1 MLTLRPEKYHM
12 IFFIIN
18 IKSGSKSTSSKAQLI
33 QILNKIENSSL
44 HFTEFSGHGGELAKL
59 AISQQVSKIIVVGGD
74 GTINEVAS
82 ELIHTKI
89 PIGIIPIGSG
99 NGLARHL
106 KIPMDF
112 KSALN
117 KALHGNHIA
126 IDSLMWNEKPFFC
139 TAGIGFD
146 AYVAEEFSKKQNR
159 GFINYIKSTL
169 RSSLRYVPIQ
179 VEINN
184 KIENVFTLSIA
195 NANQFGNNAYISPLS
210 NIQDALFEVVK
221 ISPLHF
227 IEKAQLGIR
236 LFLKTI
242 QTHPKVTINSYD
254 KFEFSIKKGIC
265 YHIDGESLI
274 SEDSK
279 VKINI
284 LPKSLVVV
292 N

>member
-1 MLTLRPEKYHM
+1 M
-12 IFFIIN
+12 IQ
-18 IKSGSKSTSSKAQLI
+18 K
-33 QILNKIENSSL
+33 LNKIENSSL
-44 HFTEFSGHGGELAKL
+44 HFTEYSGHGGELAKL
-59 AISQQVSKIIVVGGD
+59 AISQQASKIIVVGGD

-89 PIGIIPIGSG
+89 PLGINPIGSG

-106 KIPMDF
+106 NIPMDF

-117 KALHGNHIA
+117 MALQGENKV
-126 IDSLMWNEKPFFC
+126 IDSLTWNSKPFFC

-146 AYVAEEFSKKQNR
+146 AYVAEAFSKTQHR
-159 GFINYIKSTL
+159 GFLNYIKSTL
-169 RSSLRYVPIQ
+169 RSSLTYVPIEI
-179 VEINN
+179 EINN
-184 KIENVFTLSIA
+184 QTEYVFSLSIA

-221 ISPLHF
+221 VSPLHI

-242 QTHPKVTINSYD
+242 QSHPKVVTKSLDI
-254 KFEFSIKKGIC
+254 FEFSIKKGIC

-274 SEDSK
+274 SDENF

-284 LPKSLVVV
+284 IPKSLVVV

>member
-1 MLTLRPEKYHM
+1 M

-18 IKSGSKSTSSKAQLI
+18 IKSGSKSTSNKAQLI
-33 QILNKIENSSL
+33 QKLDKIENSSL
-44 HFTEFSGHGGELAKL
+44 HFTEFSGHGSELAKL
-59 AISQQVSKIIVVGGD
+59 AISQQATKIIVVGGD

-82 ELIHTKI
+82 ELIHTNM
-89 PIGIIPIGSG
+89 PLGIIPIGSG

-106 KIPMDF
+106 NIPMDF

-117 KALHGNHIA
+117 KALQGENRL
-126 IDSLMWNEKPFFC
+126 IDSLTWNEKRFFC

-146 AYVAEEFSKKQNR
+146 AYVAEAFSKKQHR
-159 GFINYIKSTL
+159 GFLNYIKTTL
-169 RSSLRYVPIQ
+169 KSSLKYVPIP

-184 KIENVFTLSIA
+184 QKTEYVFSLSIA

-242 QTHPKVTINSYD
+242 LSHPKVVVKSFSI
-254 KFEFSIKKGIC
+254 FEFSIKKGIC

-274 SEDSK
+274 SECNQ
-279 VKINI
+279 VKIKI
-284 LPKSLVVV
+284 IPKSLIVV

>member
-1 MLTLRPEKYHM
+1 M

-18 IKSGSKSTSSKAQLI
+18 IKSGSKSTSSKAHLI
-33 QILNKIENSSL
+33 RKLNKIENSSL
-44 HFTEFSGHGGELAKL
+44 HFTEYSGHGGELAKL
-59 AISQQVSKIIVVGGD
+59 AISQQATKIIVVGGD

-89 PIGIIPIGSG
+89 PLGIIPIGSG

-117 KALHGNHIA
+117 KALHGEKTT
-126 IDSLMWNEKPFFC
+126 IDSLTWNSKPFFC

-146 AYVAEEFSKKQNR
+146 AYVAEAFSKTQHR
-159 GFINYIKSTL
+159 GFLNYIKSTL
-169 RSSLRYVPIQ
+169 RSSLTYVPIQ
-179 VEINN
+179 IEINN
-184 KIENVFTLSIA
+184 HIEYVFSLSIA

-221 ISPLHF
+221 VSPLH
-227 IEKAQLGIR
+227 IMEKAQLGIR

-242 QTHPKVTINSYD
+242 QSHPKVVTKSLDI
-254 KFEFSIKKGIC
+254 FEFSIKKGIC

-274 SEDSK
+274 SDETL

-284 LPKSLVVV
+284 IPKSLVVV

>member
-1 MLTLRPEKYHM
+1 M

-33 QILNKIENSSL
+33 QKLNKIENSSL
-44 HFTEFSGHGGELAKL
+44 HFTEYSGHGGELAKL
-59 AISQQVSKIIVVGGD
+59 AINQQATKIIVVGGD

-89 PIGIIPIGSG
+89 PLGIIPIGSG

-106 KIPMDF
+106 NIPMDF

-117 KALHGNHIA
+117 KALHGEKTV
-126 IDSLMWNEKPFFC
+126 IDSLTWNQKPFFC

-146 AYVAEEFSKKQNR
+146 AHVAEAFSKTQHR
-159 GFINYIKSTL
+159 GFLNYIKSTL
-169 RSSLRYVPIQ
+169 RSSLTYVPIQ
-179 VEINN
+179 IEINN
-184 KIENVFTLSIA
+184 HIEYVFSLSIA

-221 ISPLHF
+221 VSPLH
-227 IEKAQLGIR
+227 IMEKAQLGIR

-242 QTHPKVTINSYD
+242 QSHPKVVTKSLDI
-254 KFEFSIKKGIC
+254 FEFSIKKGIC

-274 SEDSK
+274 SDENF

-284 LPKSLVVV
+284 IPKSLVVI

>member
-1 MLTLRPEKYHM
+1 M

-33 QILNKIENSSL
+33 QKLNKIENSSL
-44 HFTEFSGHGGELAKL
+44 HFTEYSGHGGELAKL
-59 AISQQVSKIIVVGGD
+59 AISQQASKIIIVGGD

-82 ELIHTKI
+82 ELIHTKV
-89 PIGIIPIGSG
+89 PLGIIPIGSG
-99 NGLARHL
+99 NGLARL
-106 KIPMDF
+106 LNIPMDF
-112 KSALN
+112 NSALN
-117 KALHGNHIA
+117 LALKGENKL
-126 IDSLMWNEKPFFC
+126 IDSLSWNSKPFFC

-146 AYVAEEFSKKQNR
+146 AYVAKEFSKTQHR
-159 GFINYIKSTL
+159 GFGNYIKSTL
-169 RSSLRYVPIQ
+169 MSSLTYVPIQ
-179 VEINN
+179 IEINN
-184 KIENVFTLSIA
+184 QTEYVYSLSIA

-221 ISPLHF
+221 ISPLQI

-242 QTHPKVTINSYD
+242 QSHPKVAIKSLS

-274 SEDSK
+274 SEDTL

-284 LPKSLVVV
+284 IPKSLIVI

>member
-1 MLTLRPEKYHM
+1 M

-169 RSSLRYVPIQ
+169 RSSLRYVSIQ

-184 KIENVFTLSIA
+184 KIEYVFTLSIA

>member
-1 MLTLRPEKYHM
+1 M

-33 QILNKIENSSL
+33 QKLKIIENSSL
-44 HFTEFSGHGGELAKL
+44 HFTEFSGHGGQLAKL
-59 AISQQVSKIIVVGGD
+59 AISQQVHKIIVVGGD

-82 ELIHTKI
+82 ELIHSKI
-89 PIGIIPIGSG
+89 PLGIIPIGSG

-106 KIPMDF
+106 GIPMNF

-117 KALHGNHIA
+117 KALHGKNIL

-146 AYVAEEFSKKQNR
+146 AYVAKEFSKTQHR
-159 GFINYIKSTL
+159 GFLNYIKSTL
-169 RSSLRYVPIQ
+169 RSSIRFIPIQ

-184 KIENVFTLSIA
+184 QIELVFSLSIA

-210 NIQDALFEVVK
+210 NIQDARFEVVK
-221 ISPLHF
+221 ISPLDI
-227 IEKAQLGIR
+227 IEKAELGIR

-242 QTHPKVTINSYD
+242 QKHPKVSISTLHL
-254 KFEFSIKKGIC
+254 FEFSIKKGIC

-274 SEDSK
+274 SESTQ

-284 LPKSLVVV
+284 IPKSLVVI

>member
-1 MLTLRPEKYHM
+1 M

-33 QILNKIENSSL
+33 QKLNKIENSSL
-44 HFTEFSGHGGELAKL
+44 HFTEYSGHGGELAKL
-59 AISQQVSKIIVVGGD
+59 AIGQQATKIIVVGGD

-82 ELIHTKI
+82 ELIHTQM
-89 PIGIIPIGSG
+89 PLGIIPIGSG

-106 KIPMDF
+106 NIPMDF

-117 KALHGNHIA
+117 MALQGENKV
-126 IDSLMWNEKPFFC
+126 IDSLTWNSKPFFC

-146 AYVAEEFSKKQNR
+146 AYVAEEFSKTQHR
-159 GFINYIKSTL
+159 GFWNYIKSTL
-169 RSSLRYVPIQ
+169 RSSLTYVPIEI
-179 VEINN
+179 EINN
-184 KIENVFTLSIA
+184 QMEYVFSLSIA

-221 ISPLHF
+221 VSPLQ
-227 IEKAQLGIR
+227 IVEKAQLGIR

-242 QTHPKVTINSYD
+242 QSHPKVAIKSLNI
-254 KFEFSIKKGIC
+254 FEFSIKKGIC

-274 SEDSK
+274 SGETL

-284 LPKSLVVV
+284 IPKSLVVV

>member
-1 MLTLRPEKYHM
+1 
-12 IFFIIN
+12 
-18 IKSGSKSTSSKAQLI
+18 
-33 QILNKIENSSL
+33 
-44 HFTEFSGHGGELAKL
+44 
-59 AISQQVSKIIVVGGD
+59 
-74 GTINEVAS
+74 VAS

-89 PIGIIPIGSG
+89 PLGIIPIGSG

-106 KIPMDF
+106 NIPMDF

-117 KALHGNHIA
+117 MALQGENKV
-126 IDSLMWNEKPFFC
+126 IDSLTWNSKPFFC

-146 AYVAEEFSKKQNR
+146 AYVAEAFSKTQHR
-159 GFINYIKSTL
+159 GFLNYIKSTL
-169 RSSLRYVPIQ
+169 RSSLTYVPIEI
-179 VEINN
+179 EINN
-184 KIENVFTLSIA
+184 QTEYVFSLSIA

-221 ISPLHF
+221 VSPLHI

-242 QTHPKVTINSYD
+242 QSHPKVVTKSLDI
-254 KFEFSIKKGIC
+254 FEFSIKKGIC

-274 SEDSK
+274 SDENF

-284 LPKSLVVV
+284 IPKSLVVV

>member
-1 MLTLRPEKYHM
+1 M

-33 QILNKIENSSL
+33 QKLNKIENSSL
-44 HFTEFSGHGGELAKL
+44 HFTGFSGHGGELAKL
-59 AISQQVSKIIVVGGD
+59 AISQQATKIIVVGGD

-89 PIGIIPIGSG
+89 PLGIIPIGSG

-106 KIPMDF
+106 NIPMDF

-117 KALHGNHIA
+117 KALHGENRS
-126 IDSLMWNEKPFFC
+126 IDSLTWNEKPFFC

-146 AYVAEEFSKKQNR
+146 AYVAEAFSKNQHR
-159 GFINYIKSTL
+159 GFMNYIKSTL
-169 RSSLRYVPIQ
+169 KSSLRYVPIQ
-179 VEINN
+179 VELNN
-184 KIENVFTLSIA
+184 QKTEYVFSLSIA

-227 IEKAQLGIR
+227 FEKVQLGIR

-242 QTHPKVTINSYD
+242 TSHPKVDIKSFD
-254 KFEFSIKKGIC
+254 IFEFSIKKGLC

-274 SEDSK
+274 SECNQ
-279 VKINI
+279 VKIKI
-284 LPKSLVVV
+284 IPKSLIVVI
-292 N
+292 

>member
-1 MLTLRPEKYHM
+1 M
-12 IFFIIN
+12 IFFIVN

-33 QILNKIENSSL
+33 QNLNKIENSSL
-44 HFTEFSGHGGELAKL
+44 HFTEYSGHGGELAKL
-59 AISQQVSKIIVVGGD
+59 AISQQASKIIVVGGD

-82 ELIHTKI
+82 VLIHTGI
-89 PIGIIPIGSG
+89 PLGIIPIGSG

-112 KSALN
+112 KSALRI
-117 KALHGNHIA
+117 ALYGTNRPV
-126 IDSLMWNEKPFFC
+126 DSLTWNDKPFFC

-146 AYVAEEFSKKQNR
+146 AYVAQEFSKSPHR
-159 GFINYIKSTL
+159 GFGNYIKSTL
-169 RSSLRYVPIQ
+169 RLAFSYNPIQ
-179 VEINN
+179 VEINDQEEL
-184 KIENVFTLSIA
+184 IFSLSIA

-221 ISPLHF
+221 ISPLQK
-227 IEKAQLGIR
+227 IEKTQLGIR
-236 LFLKTI
+236 LFLKSI
-242 QTHPKVTINSYD
+242 QSHPKVDINSLD

-274 SEDSK
+274 SESSR

-284 LPKSLVVV
+284 IPKSLIVV

>member
-1 MLTLRPEKYHM
+1 M

-33 QILNKIENSSL
+33 QKLNKIENSSL

-59 AISQQVSKIIVVGGD
+59 AISQQATKIIVVGGD

-89 PIGIIPIGSG
+89 PLGIIPIGSG

-106 KIPMDF
+106 NIPMDF

-117 KALHGNHIA
+117 KALHGENRS
-126 IDSLMWNEKPFFC
+126 IDSLTWNEKPFFC

-146 AYVAEEFSKKQNR
+146 AYVAEAFSKNQHR
-159 GFINYIKSTL
+159 GFMNYIKSTL
-169 RSSLRYVPIQ
+169 KSSLRYVPIQ
-179 VEINN
+179 VELNN
-184 KIENVFTLSIA
+184 QKTEYVFSLSIA

-227 IEKAQLGIR
+227 FEKAQLGIR

-242 QTHPKVTINSYD
+242 TSHPKVDIKSLD
-254 KFEFSIKKGIC
+254 IFEFSIKKGLC

-274 SEDSK
+274 SECNQ
-279 VKINI
+279 VKIKI
-284 LPKSLVVV
+284 IPKSLIVVI
-292 N
+292 

>member
-1 MLTLRPEKYHM
+1 M

-33 QILNKIENSSL
+33 QKLNKIENSSL
-44 HFTEFSGHGGELAKL
+44 HFTEYSGHGGELAKL
-59 AISQQVSKIIVVGGD
+59 AISQQASKIIIVGGD

-82 ELIHTKI
+82 ELIHTKV
-89 PIGIIPIGSG
+89 PLGIIPIGSG

-106 KIPMDF
+106 NIPMDF
-112 KSALN
+112 NSALN
-117 KALHGNHIA
+117 LALKGENKL
-126 IDSLMWNEKPFFC
+126 IDSLTWNSKPFFC

-146 AYVAEEFSKKQNR
+146 AYVAKEFSKTQHR
-159 GFINYIKSTL
+159 GFGNYIKSTL
-169 RSSLRYVPIQ
+169 MSSLTYVPIQ
-179 VEINN
+179 IEINN
-184 KIENVFTLSIA
+184 QTEYVYSLSIA

-221 ISPLHF
+221 ISPLQI

-242 QTHPKVTINSYD
+242 QSHPKVAIKSLS

-265 YHIDGESLI
+265 YHIDGESFI
-274 SEDSK
+274 SEDTL

-284 LPKSLVVV
+284 IPKSLIVI

>member
-1 MLTLRPEKYHM
+1 M

-18 IKSGSKSTSSKAQLI
+18 IKSGSKSKSSKAQLI
-33 QILNKIENSSL
+33 QILNKIENSIL

-82 ELIHTKI
+82 QLIHTKI
-89 PIGIIPIGSG
+89 PLGIIPIGSG

-106 KIPMDF
+106 KIPIDF
-112 KSALN
+112 KAALDI
-117 KALHGNHIA
+117 ALHGKNNA

-146 AYVAEEFSKKQNR
+146 AYVAEEFSKTQHR

-169 RSSLRYVPIQ
+169 KSSLRYVPIQ
-179 VEINN
+179 IEIDNN
-184 KIENVFTLSIA
+184 TEYIFSLSIA

-221 ISPLHF
+221 ISPLQF

-236 LFLKTI
+236 LFFKTI
-242 QTHPKVTINSYD
+242 QTHPKVAINSYE
-254 KFEFSIKKGIC
+254 KFEFSIKR
-265 YHIDGESLI
+265 E
-274 SEDSK
+274 
-279 VKINI
+279 
-284 LPKSLVVV
+284 
-292 N
+292 

>member
-1 MLTLRPEKYHM
+1 M

-33 QILNKIENSSL
+33 QKLNKIENSSL
-44 HFTEFSGHGGELAKL
+44 HFTEYSGHGGELAKL
-59 AISQQVSKIIVVGGD
+59 AISQQATKIIIVGGD

-82 ELIHTKI
+82 ELIYTKM
-89 PIGIIPIGSG
+89 PLGIIPIGSG

-106 KIPMDF
+106 NIPMDF
-112 KSALN
+112 NSALN
-117 KALHGNHIA
+117 LALKGENKL
-126 IDSLMWNEKPFFC
+126 IDSLTWNSKPFFC

-146 AYVAEEFSKKQNR
+146 AYVAKEFSKTQHR
-159 GFINYIKSTL
+159 GFGNYIKSTL
-169 RSSLRYVPIQ
+169 MSSLTYVPIQ
-179 VEINN
+179 IEINN
-184 KIENVFTLSIA
+184 QTEYVYSLSIA

-221 ISPLHF
+221 ISPLQIF
-227 IEKAQLGIR
+227 EKAQLGIR

-242 QTHPKVTINSYD
+242 QSHPKVAIKSLS

-274 SEDSK
+274 SEDTL

-284 LPKSLVVV
+284 IPKSLIVI

>member
-1 MLTLRPEKYHM
+1 M

-33 QILNKIENSSL
+33 QKLNKIENSSL
-44 HFTEFSGHGGELAKL
+44 HFTEYSGHGGELAKL
-59 AISQQVSKIIVVGGD
+59 AISQQATKIIVVGGD

-89 PIGIIPIGSG
+89 PLGIIPIGSG

-106 KIPMDF
+106 NIPIYF

-117 KALHGNHIA
+117 MALHGENKV
-126 IDSLMWNEKPFFC
+126 IDSLTWNSKPFFC

-146 AYVAEEFSKKQNR
+146 AYVAEEFSKTQHR
-159 GFINYIKSTL
+159 GFWNYIKSTL
-169 RSSLRYVPIQ
+169 RSSLTYVPIEI
-179 VEINN
+179 EINN
-184 KIENVFTLSIA
+184 QMEYVFSLSIA

-221 ISPLHF
+221 VSPLHF
-227 IEKAQLGIR
+227 VEKAQLGIR

-242 QTHPKVTINSYD
+242 QSHPKVAIKSLNI
-254 KFEFSIKKGIC
+254 FEFSVKKGIC

-274 SEDSK
+274 SDENF

-284 LPKSLVVV
+284 IPKSLVVV

>member
-1 MLTLRPEKYHM
+1 M

>member
-1 MLTLRPEKYHM
+1 M

-33 QILNKIENSSL
+33 QKLNKIENSSL
-44 HFTEFSGHGGELAKL
+44 HFTEYSGHGGELAKL
-59 AISQQVSKIIVVGGD
+59 AIGQQATKIIVVGGD

-89 PIGIIPIGSG
+89 PLGIIPIGSG

-106 KIPMDF
+106 NIPMDF

-117 KALHGNHIA
+117 TALHGEKKV
-126 IDSLMWNEKPFFC
+126 IDSLTWNSKPFFC

-146 AYVAEEFSKKQNR
+146 AYVAEEFSKTQHR
-159 GFINYIKSTL
+159 GFWNYIKSTL
-169 RSSLRYVPIQ
+169 RSSLTYVPIQ
-179 VEINN
+179 IEINN
-184 KIENVFTLSIA
+184 QMEYVFSLSIA

-221 ISPLHF
+221 VSPLHI

-236 LFLKTI
+236 LFLKTM
-242 QTHPKVTINSYD
+242 QTHPKVATKSLN

-274 SEDSK
+274 SDETL

-284 LPKSLVVV
+284 IPKSLVVI

>member
-1 MLTLRPEKYHM
+1 M

-18 IKSGSKSTSSKAQLI
+18 IKSGSKSKSSKAQLI
-33 QILNKIENSSL
+33 QILNKIENSIL

-82 ELIHTKI
+82 QLIHTKI
-89 PIGIIPIGSG
+89 PLGIIPIGSG

-106 KIPMDF
+106 KIPIDF
-112 KSALN
+112 KAALDI
-117 KALHGNHIA
+117 ALHGENNA

-146 AYVAEEFSKKQNR
+146 AYVAEEFSKTQHR

-169 RSSLRYVPIQ
+169 KSSLRYVPIQ
-179 VEINN
+179 IEIDNN
-184 KIENVFTLSIA
+184 TEYIFSLSIA

-221 ISPLHF
+221 ISPLQF

-236 LFLKTI
+236 LFFKTI
-242 QTHPKVTINSYD
+242 QTHPKVAINSYE
-254 KFEFSIKKGIC
+254 KFEFSIKKGIS

-274 SEDSK
+274 TEDSK

-284 LPKSLVVV
+284 LPKSLLVI

>member
-1 MLTLRPEKYHM
+1 M

-33 QILNKIENSSL
+33 QKLNKIENSSL
-44 HFTEFSGHGGELAKL
+44 HFTEYSGHGGELAKL
-59 AISQQVSKIIVVGGD
+59 AISQQATKIIVVGGD

-82 ELIHTKI
+82 ELIHTQM
-89 PIGIIPIGSG
+89 PLGIIPIGSG

-106 KIPMDF
+106 NIPIYF

-117 KALHGNHIA
+117 MALHGENKV
-126 IDSLMWNEKPFFC
+126 IDSLTWNSKPFFC

-146 AYVAEEFSKKQNR
+146 AYVAEEFSKTQHR
-159 GFINYIKSTL
+159 GFWNYIKSTL
-169 RSSLRYVPIQ
+169 RSSLTYVPIEI
-179 VEINN
+179 EINN
-184 KIENVFTLSIA
+184 QMEYVFSLSIA

-221 ISPLHF
+221 VSPLHF
-227 IEKAQLGIR
+227 VEKAQLGIR

-242 QTHPKVTINSYD
+242 QSHPKVAIKSLNI
-254 KFEFSIKKGIC
+254 FEFSVKKGIC

-274 SEDSK
+274 SDENF

-284 LPKSLVVV
+284 IPKSLVVV

>member
-1 MLTLRPEKYHM
+1 M
-12 IFFIIN
+12 IFFIVN

-33 QILNKIENSSL
+33 QKLKIIENSSL
-44 HFTEFSGHGGELAKL
+44 HFTEFSGHGGQLAKL
-59 AISQQVSKIIVVGGD
+59 AISQEVHKIIVIGRD

-82 ELIHTKI
+82 ELIHSKI
-89 PIGIIPIGSG
+89 PLGIIPIGSG

-106 KIPMDF
+106 GIPVNF
-112 KSALN
+112 NSALN
-117 KALHGNHIA
+117 NALHGKNIL

-146 AYVAEEFSKKQNR
+146 AYVAKEFSKNQHR
-159 GFINYIKSTL
+159 GFMNYIKSTL
-169 RSSLRYVPIQ
+169 RSSIRFIPIQ

-184 KIENVFTLSIA
+184 QIELVFSLSIA

-210 NIQDALFEVVK
+210 NIQDARFEVVK
-221 ISPLHF
+221 ISPLNI
-227 IEKAQLGIR
+227 IEKAELGIR

-242 QTHPKVTINSYD
+242 QKHPKVSISSLHL
-254 KFEFSIKKGIC
+254 FEFSIEKGIC

-274 SEDSK
+274 SESTQ

-284 LPKSLVVV
+284 IPKSLVVI

>member
-1 MLTLRPEKYHM
+1 M

-33 QILNKIENSSL
+33 QKLNKIENSSL
-44 HFTEFSGHGGELAKL
+44 HFTEYSGHGGELAKL
-59 AISQQVSKIIVVGGD
+59 AINQQATKIIVVGGD

-82 ELIHTKI
+82 ELIHTKM
-89 PIGIIPIGSG
+89 PLGIIPIGSG

-106 KIPMDF
+106 NIPMDF

-117 KALHGNHIA
+117 KALHGEKTV
-126 IDSLMWNEKPFFC
+126 IDSLTWNQKPFFC

-146 AYVAEEFSKKQNR
+146 AHVAEAFSKTQHR
-159 GFINYIKSTL
+159 GFLNYIKSTL
-169 RSSLRYVPIQ
+169 RSSLTYVPIQ
-179 VEINN
+179 IEINN
-184 KIENVFTLSIA
+184 HIEYVFSLSIA

-221 ISPLHF
+221 VSPLH
-227 IEKAQLGIR
+227 IMEKVQLGIR

-242 QTHPKVTINSYD
+242 QSHPKVVTKSLDI
-254 KFEFSIKKGIC
+254 FEFSIKKGIC

-274 SEDSK
+274 SDETL

-284 LPKSLVVV
+284 IPKSLVVI

>member
-1 MLTLRPEKYHM
+1 M

-33 QILNKIENSSL
+33 QKLNKIENSSL
-44 HFTEFSGHGGELAKL
+44 HFTEYSGHGGELAKL
-59 AISQQVSKIIVVGGD
+59 AISQQATKIIVVGGD

-82 ELIHTKI
+82 ELIYTKI
-89 PIGIIPIGSG
+89 PLGIIPIGSG

-106 KIPMDF
+106 NIPMDF

-117 KALHGNHIA
+117 KALHGEKTV
-126 IDSLMWNEKPFFC
+126 IDSLTWNQKPFFC

-146 AYVAEEFSKKQNR
+146 AHVAEAFSKTQHR
-159 GFINYIKSTL
+159 GFLNYIKSTL
-169 RSSLRYVPIQ
+169 RSSLTYVPIQ
-179 VEINN
+179 IEINN
-184 KIENVFTLSIA
+184 HIEYVFSLSIA

-221 ISPLHF
+221 VSPLH
-227 IEKAQLGIR
+227 IMEKAQLGIR

-242 QTHPKVTINSYD
+242 QSHPKVVTKSLDI
-254 KFEFSIKKGIC
+254 FEFSIKKGIC

-274 SEDSK
+274 SDETL

-284 LPKSLVVV
+284 IPKSLVVI

>member
-1 MLTLRPEKYHM
+1 M

-33 QILNKIENSSL
+33 QKLNKIENSSL
-44 HFTEFSGHGGELAKL
+44 HFTEYSGHGGELAKL
-59 AISQQVSKIIVVGGD
+59 AISQQASKIIIVGGD

-82 ELIHTKI
+82 ELIHTKV
-89 PIGIIPIGSG
+89 PLGIIPIGSG

-106 KIPMDF
+106 NIPMNF
-112 KSALN
+112 NSALN
-117 KALHGNHIA
+117 LALKGENKL
-126 IDSLMWNEKPFFC
+126 IDSLSWNSKPFFC

-146 AYVAEEFSKKQNR
+146 AYVAKEFSKTQHR
-159 GFINYIKSTL
+159 GFGNYVKSTL
-169 RSSLRYVPIQ
+169 MSSLTYVPIQ
-179 VEINN
+179 IEINN
-184 KIENVFTLSIA
+184 QTEYVYSLSIA

-221 ISPLHF
+221 ISPLQI

-242 QTHPKVTINSYD
+242 QSHPKVAIKSLS

-274 SEDSK
+274 SEDTL

-284 LPKSLVVV
+284 IPKSLIVI

>member
-1 MLTLRPEKYHM
+1 M

-33 QILNKIENSSL
+33 QKLNKIENSSL
-44 HFTEFSGHGGELAKL
+44 HFTEYSGHGGELAKL
-59 AISQQVSKIIVVGGD
+59 AISQQATKIIVVGGD

-82 ELIHTKI
+82 ELIHTQM
-89 PIGIIPIGSG
+89 PLGIIPIGSG

-106 KIPMDF
+106 NIPMDF

-117 KALHGNHIA
+117 MALHGENKV
-126 IDSLMWNEKPFFC
+126 IDSLTWNSKPFFC

-146 AYVAEEFSKKQNR
+146 AYVAEEFSKTQHR
-159 GFINYIKSTL
+159 GFWNYIKSTL
-169 RSSLRYVPIQ
+169 RSSLTYVPIEI
-179 VEINN
+179 EINN
-184 KIENVFTLSIA
+184 QMEYVFSLSIA

-221 ISPLHF
+221 VSPLHF
-227 IEKAQLGIR
+227 VEKAQLGIR

-242 QTHPKVTINSYD
+242 QSHPKVAIKSLNI
-254 KFEFSIKKGIC
+254 FEFSVKKGIC

-274 SEDSK
+274 SDENF

-284 LPKSLVVV
+284 IPKSLVVV

>member
-1 MLTLRPEKYHM
+1 M

-33 QILNKIENSSL
+33 QKLNKIENSSL
-44 HFTEFSGHGGELAKL
+44 HFTEYSGHGGELAKL
-59 AISQQVSKIIVVGGD
+59 AINQQATKIIVVGGD

-89 PIGIIPIGSG
+89 PLGIIPIGSG

-106 KIPMDF
+106 NIPMDF

-117 KALHGNHIA
+117 KALHGEKTV
-126 IDSLMWNEKPFFC
+126 IDSLTWNQKPFFC

-146 AYVAEEFSKKQNR
+146 AHVAEAFSKTQHR
-159 GFINYIKSTL
+159 GFLNYIKSTL
-169 RSSLRYVPIQ
+169 RSSLTYVPIQ
-179 VEINN
+179 IEINN
-184 KIENVFTLSIA
+184 HIEYVFSLSIA

-221 ISPLHF
+221 VSPLH
-227 IEKAQLGIR
+227 IMEKAQLGIR

-242 QTHPKVTINSYD
+242 QSHPKVVTKSLDI
-254 KFEFSIKKGIC
+254 FEFSIKKGIC

-274 SEDSK
+274 SDETL

-284 LPKSLVVV
+284 IPKSLVVI

>member
-1 MLTLRPEKYHM
+1 M

-33 QILNKIENSSL
+33 QKLNKIENSSL
-44 HFTEFSGHGGELAKL
+44 HFTEYSGHGGELAKL
-59 AISQQVSKIIVVGGD
+59 AISQQASKIIVVGGD

-106 KIPMDF
+106 NIPMDF

-117 KALHGNHIA
+117 IALHGENKV
-126 IDSLMWNEKPFFC
+126 IDSLTWNSKPFFC

-146 AYVAEEFSKKQNR
+146 AYVAEEFSKTQHR
-159 GFINYIKSTL
+159 GFWNYIKSTL
-169 RSSLRYVPIQ
+169 RSSLTYVPIQ
-179 VEINN
+179 IEINN
-184 KIENVFTLSIA
+184 QIENVFSLSIA

-221 ISPLHF
+221 VSPLHI

-242 QTHPKVTINSYD
+242 QTHPKVAIKSLEI
-254 KFEFSIKKGIC
+254 FEFSIKKGIC

-274 SEDSK
+274 SDESL

-284 LPKSLVVV
+284 IPKSLVVV

>member
-1 MLTLRPEKYHM
+1 M

-33 QILNKIENSSL
+33 QKLNKIENSSL

-59 AISQQVSKIIVVGGD
+59 AISQQATKIIVVGGD

-82 ELIHTKI
+82 ELIHKQI
-89 PIGIIPIGSG
+89 PLGIIPIGSG

-106 KIPMDF
+106 NIPMDF

-117 KALHGNHIA
+117 KALHGNNRI
-126 IDSLMWNEKPFFC
+126 IDSLTWNEKPFFC

-146 AYVAEEFSKKQNR
+146 AYVAEEFSKTQHR
-159 GFINYIKSTL
+159 GFLNYIKSAL
-169 RSSLRYVPIQ
+169 RSSLKYAPIQ
-179 VEINN
+179 VEIN
-184 KIENVFTLSIA
+184 EQLEHVFSLSIA

-221 ISPLHF
+221 ISPLHI

-242 QTHPKVTINSYD
+242 SSHPKVVIKSLD
-254 KFEFSIKKGIC
+254 IFEFSIKKGIC

-284 LPKSLVVV
+284 IPKSLVVV

>member
-1 MLTLRPEKYHM
+1 M

-33 QILNKIENSSL
+33 QKLNKIENSSL
-44 HFTEFSGHGGELAKL
+44 HFTEYSGHGGELAKL
-59 AISQQVSKIIVVGGD
+59 AISQQATKIIVVGGD

-82 ELIHTKI
+82 ELIHKQM
-89 PIGIIPIGSG
+89 PLGIIPIGSG

-106 KIPMDF
+106 NIPMDF

-117 KALHGNHIA
+117 MALHGENKV
-126 IDSLMWNEKPFFC
+126 IDSLTWNSKPFFC

-146 AYVAEEFSKKQNR
+146 AYVAEEFSKTQHR
-159 GFINYIKSTL
+159 GFWNYIKSTL
-169 RSSLRYVPIQ
+169 RSSLTYVPIEI
-179 VEINN
+179 EINN
-184 KIENVFTLSIA
+184 QTEYVFSLSIA

-221 ISPLHF
+221 VSPLQF

-242 QTHPKVTINSYD
+242 QSHPKVAIKSLDT
-254 KFEFSIKKGIC
+254 FEFSIKKGIC

-274 SEDSK
+274 SDENF

-284 LPKSLVVV
+284 IPKSLVIV

>member
-1 MLTLRPEKYHM
+1 M

-33 QILNKIENSSL
+33 QKLNKIENSSL
-44 HFTEFSGHGGELAKL
+44 HFTEYSGHGGELAKL
-59 AISQQVSKIIVVGGD
+59 AISQQATKIIVVGGD

-89 PIGIIPIGSG
+89 PLGIIPIGSG

-106 KIPMDF
+106 NIPMDF

-117 KALHGNHIA
+117 KALHGEKTV
-126 IDSLMWNEKPFFC
+126 IDSLTWNQKPFFC

-146 AYVAEEFSKKQNR
+146 AHVAEAFSKTQHR
-159 GFINYIKSTL
+159 GFLNYIKSTL
-169 RSSLRYVPIQ
+169 RSSLTYVPIQ
-179 VEINN
+179 IEINN
-184 KIENVFTLSIA
+184 HIEYVFSLSIA

-221 ISPLHF
+221 VSPLHF
-227 IEKAQLGIR
+227 VEKAQLGIR

-242 QTHPKVTINSYD
+242 QSHPKVVTKSLDI
-254 KFEFSIKKGIC
+254 FEFSIKKGIC

-274 SEDSK
+274 SDETL

-284 LPKSLVVV
+284 IPKSLVVV

>member
-1 MLTLRPEKYHM
+1 M

-33 QILNKIENSSL
+33 QKLNKIENSSL
-44 HFTEFSGHGGELAKL
+44 HFTEYSGHGGELAKL
-59 AISQQVSKIIVVGGD
+59 AISQQATKIIVVGGD

-89 PIGIIPIGSG
+89 PLGIIPIGSG

-106 KIPMDF
+106 NIPMDF

-117 KALHGNHIA
+117 KALHGEKTV
-126 IDSLMWNEKPFFC
+126 IDSLTWNQKPFFC

-146 AYVAEEFSKKQNR
+146 AHVAEAFSKTQHR
-159 GFINYIKSTL
+159 GFLNYIKSTL
-169 RSSLRYVPIQ
+169 RSSLTYVPIQ
-179 VEINN
+179 IEINN
-184 KIENVFTLSIA
+184 HIEYVFSLSIA

-221 ISPLHF
+221 VSPLH
-227 IEKAQLGIR
+227 IMEKAQLGIR

-242 QTHPKVTINSYD
+242 QSHPKVVTKSLDI
-254 KFEFSIKKGIC
+254 FEFSIKKGIC

-274 SEDSK
+274 SDENF

-284 LPKSLVVV
+284 IPKSLVVI

>member
-1 MLTLRPEKYHM
+1 M

-33 QILNKIENSSL
+33 QKLNKIENSSL
-44 HFTEFSGHGGELAKL
+44 YFTEFSGHGGELAKL
-59 AISQQVSKIIVVGGD
+59 AISQQATKIIVVGGD

-89 PIGIIPIGSG
+89 PLGIIPIGSG

-106 KIPMDF
+106 NISMDF

-117 KALHGNHIA
+117 RALHGENRA
-126 IDSLMWNEKPFFC
+126 IDSLTWNQKPFFC

-146 AYVAEEFSKKQNR
+146 AYVAEAFSKTQQR
-159 GFINYIKSTL
+159 GFLNYIKSTL
-169 RSSLRYVPIQ
+169 RLSLQYDPIQ
-179 VEINN
+179 VEIN
-184 KIENVFTLSIA
+184 KQIEYIFSLSIA

-221 ISPLHF
+221 ISSLNF
-227 IEKAQLGIR
+227 VEKAQLGIR

-242 QTHPKVTINSYD
+242 PSHPKVVIKSLD
-254 KFEFSIKKGIC
+254 IFEFSIKKGIC

-274 SEDSK
+274 SECTQ

-284 LPKSLVVV
+284 FPKSLVVV

>member
-1 MLTLRPEKYHM
+1 M

-33 QILNKIENSSL
+33 QKLNKIENSSL
-44 HFTEFSGHGGELAKL
+44 HFTEYSGHGGELAKL
-59 AISQQVSKIIVVGGD
+59 AINQQATKIIVVGGD

-89 PIGIIPIGSG
+89 PLGIIPIGSG

-106 KIPMDF
+106 NIPMDF

-117 KALHGNHIA
+117 KALHGEKTV
-126 IDSLMWNEKPFFC
+126 IDSLTWNQKPFFC

-146 AYVAEEFSKKQNR
+146 AHVAEAFSKTQHR
-159 GFINYIKSTL
+159 GFLNYIKSTL
-169 RSSLRYVPIQ
+169 RSSLTYVPIQ
-179 VEINN
+179 IEINN
-184 KIENVFTLSIA
+184 HIEYVFSLSIA

-221 ISPLHF
+221 VSPLH
-227 IEKAQLGIR
+227 IMEKVQLGIR

-242 QTHPKVTINSYD
+242 QSHPKVVTKSLDI
-254 KFEFSIKKGIC
+254 FEFSIKKGIC

-274 SEDSK
+274 SDETL

-284 LPKSLVVV
+284 IPKSLVVI

>member
-1 MLTLRPEKYHM
+1 MLTSRPEKYHM

-82 ELIHTKI
+82 ELIHTQI
-89 PIGIIPIGSG
+89 PIGIIPLGSG

-106 KIPMDF
+106 NIPMDF

-117 KALHGNHIA
+117 KALHGNNNA

-146 AYVAEEFSKKQNR
+146 AYVAEEFSKNQHR

-179 VEINN
+179 IEINN
-184 KIENVFTLSIA
+184 NTEYVFSLSIA

-242 QTHPKVTINSYD
+242 QRHPKVAIKSHD
-254 KFEFSIKKGIC
+254 IFEFSIKKGIC

-279 VKINI
+279 VKIII

>member
-1 MLTLRPEKYHM
+1 M
-12 IFFIIN
+12 
-18 IKSGSKSTSSKAQLI
+18 
-33 QILNKIENSSL
+33 NKIENSSL
-44 HFTEFSGHGGELAKL
+44 HFTEYSGHGGELAKL
-59 AISQQVSKIIVVGGD
+59 AISQQATKIIVVGGD

-82 ELIHTKI
+82 ELIYTKI
-89 PIGIIPIGSG
+89 PLGIIPIGSG

-106 KIPMDF
+106 NIPMDF

-117 KALHGNHIA
+117 KALHGEKTV
-126 IDSLMWNEKPFFC
+126 IDSLTWNQKPFFC

-146 AYVAEEFSKKQNR
+146 AHVAEAFSKTQHR
-159 GFINYIKSTL
+159 GFLNYIKSTL
-169 RSSLRYVPIQ
+169 RSSLTYVPIQ
-179 VEINN
+179 IEINN
-184 KIENVFTLSIA
+184 HIEYVFSLSIA

-221 ISPLHF
+221 VSPLH
-227 IEKAQLGIR
+227 IMEKAQLGIR

-242 QTHPKVTINSYD
+242 QSHPKVVTKSLDI
-254 KFEFSIKKGIC
+254 FEFSIKKGIC

-274 SEDSK
+274 SDETL

-284 LPKSLVVV
+284 IPKSLVVI

>member
-1 MLTLRPEKYHM
+1 M

-33 QILNKIENSSL
+33 QKLNKIENSSL
-44 HFTEFSGHGGELAKL
+44 HFTEYSGHGGELAKL
-59 AISQQVSKIIVVGGD
+59 AISQQATKIIVVGGD

-89 PIGIIPIGSG
+89 PLGIIPIGSG

-106 KIPMDF
+106 NIPMDF

-117 KALHGNHIA
+117 KALHGEKTV
-126 IDSLMWNEKPFFC
+126 IDSLTWNQKPFFC

-146 AYVAEEFSKKQNR
+146 AHVAEAFSKTQHR
-159 GFINYIKSTL
+159 GFLNYIKSTL
-169 RSSLRYVPIQ
+169 RSSLTYVPIQ
-179 VEINN
+179 IEINN
-184 KIENVFTLSIA
+184 HIEYVFSLSIA

-221 ISPLHF
+221 VSPLH
-227 IEKAQLGIR
+227 IMEKAQLGIR

-242 QTHPKVTINSYD
+242 QSHPKVVTKSLDI
-254 KFEFSIKKGIC
+254 FEFSIKKGIC

-274 SEDSK
+274 SDETL

-284 LPKSLVVV
+284 ITKSLVVI